1 MVMHLLQQVLGQM
14 KTTSN
19 VIDFQRWKE
28 KKAIDE
34 VFGKGFVDSI
44 MPDYDT
50 ITYSITIDDEK
61 YMITVSTE
69 EFFDPN

>member
-1 MVMHLLQQVLGQM
+1 M

-50 ITYSITIDDEK
+50 ITYSVVIDDEK